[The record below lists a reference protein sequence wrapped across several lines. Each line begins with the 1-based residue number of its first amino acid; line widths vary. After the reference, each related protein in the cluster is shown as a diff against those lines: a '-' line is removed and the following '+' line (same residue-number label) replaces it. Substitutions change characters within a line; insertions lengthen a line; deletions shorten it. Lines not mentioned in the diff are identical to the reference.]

1 MKRKQIT
8 LLVQS
13 QQYPDT
19 QPYSHQKQSSL
30 FSYCKFSNHVQGL
43 QLALPQRE
51 RLVYEVYVTYIKW
64 LYLQSCFRV
73 FKKTFF
79 IKNCVDHETR
89 LVQTIPIHLYY
100 LLIMLIQSDSAAS
113 AYRQNHSFTIL
124 ACVGMHS
131 LHILLPNILDKWL
144 FFFFTVENVLDEI
157 PDSPHKTFMNQYLKD
172 WPFPHLTQY
181 RVGQTLNAELNGV
194 QQRCEVQVVDSS
206 LIQVVFQVSI
216 T

>member
-1 MKRKQIT
+1 MCRDAQFAHFT
-8 LLVQS
+8 AE
-13 QQYPDT
+13 
-19 QPYSHQKQSSL
+19 H
-30 FSYCKFSNHVQGL
+30 
-43 QLALPQRE
+43 
-51 RLVYEVYVTYIKW
+51 
-64 LYLQSCFRV
+64 FRQV
-73 FKKTFF
+73 
-79 IKNCVDHETR
+79 
-89 LVQTIPIHLYY
+89 
-100 LLIMLIQSDSAAS
+100 A
-113 AYRQNHSFTIL
+113 
-124 ACVGMHS
+124 
-131 LHILLPNILDKWL
+131 